1 MNQETLQNSSFYL
14 KMTRITKKILQLKP
28 ENPHLFLFES
38 VSIMPEKLELEEED
52 TIDPDKLVS
61 LSIFHIIQSSVF
73 RSVDVQQKLNQ
84 DIYQLLLSDDQAQVN
99 CIRMKFI
106 IKIYFDVKKIIKYLD
121 DEFDSMYEK
130 IFALEPPKSKET
142 AEKPKKKKT
151 KPRPRDSF
159 SHAEFLIII
168 ERVIFFAEFFIA
180 LEDVYA
186 LKLDVDFLEF
196 VRVLLE
202 YLANLTQNSRLLH
215 LLQQV
220 DFRDEI
226 ETNYSVKN
234 IEKKSL
240 FKLLCHKMVSFFEP
254 NKF

>member
-61 LSIFHIIQSSVF
+61 LSIFHIVQSAVF
-73 RSVDVQQKLNQ
+73 RSVAVQSKLSQDV
-84 DIYQLLLSDDQAQVN
+84 YQLLLNDDQAQVN

-106 IKIYFDVKKIIKYLD
+106 IKIYFDVKKIIRYLD
-121 DEFDSMYEK
+121 DEFDSMYERL
-130 IFALEPPKSKET
+130 FALEPPKPKDA
-142 AEKPKKKKT
+142 AEKPKKKKS
-151 KPRPRDSF
+151 KARARESF
-159 SHAEFLIII
+159 THAEFLVII
-168 ERVIFFAEFFIA
+168 ERVIFFAEFFIP

-202 YLANLTQNSRLLH
+202 YLQSLTHNARLLA

-254 NKF
+254 S